1 MLKTYG
7 ISAELPINLTG
18 MNSPFYE
25 ITLRVNTLSNPSL
38 YFSVGCGDDC
48 VGSIALNTKSM
59 TNWSTINVPISCL
72 EKDGLDKSKIQVRAL
87 FFARKLL
94 ILILTL

>member
-1 MLKTYG
+1 
-7 ISAELPINLTG
+7 
-18 MNSPFYE
+18 
-25 ITLRVNTLSNPSL
+25 
-38 YFSVGCGDDC
+38 
-48 VGSIALNTKSM
+48 M